1 VADLRFKAPKAVG
14 TKRPRR
20 SERGPIDEER
30 PVSQDGKPAGA
41 PRPIGIQSALAAQRE
56 YAERAG
62 RRSRF
67 GLMVP
72 EAFVR
77 GIRDIGYRSNGDALA
92 ELIDNAL
99 QAFATRVDVAFG
111 YGGTKSLKKPSQLAI
126 IDNGHGLEPA
136 MMRMAVMWG
145 GTHREDDRS
154 GLGRYGYGL
163 PCASVSLG
171 RRFTIYSAITEGAL
185 HSVTLDL
192 DALAAG
198 EYSDVRGEI
207 NVPSPER
214 AVLPQF
220 VADHIDRAF
229 PDGWASGTVILLE
242 KLDRLEWY
250 TAQALRENLSRQ
262 FGVTYHK
269 LRGEA
274 ALFVDHFFV
283 EPIDPLF
290 LTVGFHLHA
299 LDADRANPL
308 DPIEIEVRDPESG
321 EIQGWLSLRYAW
333 LPPSFGSIDKS
344 RDAVG
349 LNANPRF
356 AILKDYHGIIFSRN
370 GRLIDVQ
377 TRAPWTT
384 FINNDRYIKVEVE
397 FSATLDEA
405 FGVTTSKQQVT
416 IKPYIWDL
424 LREAGVPKAI
434 EQLRA
439 KVKEAKLDRRIAA
452 LSPQPG
458 ERVLSE
464 RAMDIVA
471 TQSGSEHQFNFDLP
485 LAHYRLQFEALPGS
499 PFFRVAREAGART
512 LHINTAHRF
521 YDTLYDTPCA
531 TQEFKSTLEILLFC
545 FGDVVLEA
553 ADPAQAGFHRQIH
566 SWSRRLDQAL
576 ATMVS
581 HLTRGEDMSAEPQ
594 PAGH

>member
-1 VADLRFKAPKAVG
+1 MPRGLKA
-14 TKRPRR
+14 
-20 SERGPIDEER
+20 
-30 PVSQDGKPAGA
+30 AGA
-41 PRPIGIQSALAAQRE
+41 ARSMSIRSALAAQRE
-56 YAERAG
+56 YAERAS

-77 GIRDIGYRSNGDALA
+77 GIRDLGYRSNGDALA

-99 QAFATRVDVAFG
+99 QAFANRVDVAFG
-111 YGGTKSLKKPSQLAI
+111 YAGTKSMKKPSQLAV

-171 RRFTIYSAITEGAL
+171 RRFTIFSAIPGGEL
-185 HSVTLDL
+185 YSVTLDL

-198 EYSDVRGEI
+198 DYSDPRGEI
-207 NVPSPER
+207 VIPAPER
-214 AVLPQF
+214 TALPEF
-220 VADHIDRAF
+220 VADHIERAF
-229 PDGWASGTVILLE
+229 PDGWGSGTVILVE
-242 KLDRLEWY
+242 KLDRLEWS
-250 TAQALRENLSRQ
+250 TAQALRDNLSRQ

-269 LRGEA
+269 LRGDA
-274 ALFVDHFFV
+274 ALFVDQAFV

-290 LTVGFHLHA
+290 LTVGFHLHD

-321 EIQGWLSLRYAW
+321 ESQGRLSLRYAW

-377 TRAPWTT
+377 TRTPWTT

-397 FSATLDEA
+397 FSASLDEA
-405 FGVTTSKQQVT
+405 FGVTTAKQQVT
-416 IKPYIWDL
+416 IKPHIWDL

-439 KVKEAKLDRRIAA
+439 KVREAKLDRRCAA

-464 RAMDIVA
+464 RAMDMVA
-471 TQSGSEHQFNFDLP
+471 TQSGLEHQFDFDLP

-512 LHINTAHRF
+512 LHINTTHRF
-521 YDTLYDTPCA
+521 YDALYDTPCA
-531 TQEFKSTLEILLFC
+531 TPELKSALEILLFC

-553 ADPAQAGFHRQIH
+553 ADPAQAGFQRQIH
-566 SWSRRLDQAL
+566 SWSRRLEQAL
-576 ATMVS
+576 ATMAS
-581 HLTRGEDMSAEPQ
+581 HLPRRDEPH
-594 PAGH
+594 PVRTSGG